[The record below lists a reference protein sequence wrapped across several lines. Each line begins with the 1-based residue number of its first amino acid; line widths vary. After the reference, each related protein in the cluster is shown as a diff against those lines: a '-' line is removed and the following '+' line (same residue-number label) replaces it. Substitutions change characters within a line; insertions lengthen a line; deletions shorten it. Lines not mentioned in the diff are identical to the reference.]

1 MIKKFISIKGVGK
14 YKNFNAK
21 DMKIG
26 TIFDK
31 LNVIYANNGSG
42 KTTLT
47 AIFKSLQTGNSKI
60 IISRKTIGYHGEQE
74 ISILGDSRHDFK
86 NNTWNTTLDNLEIFD
101 TFFIND
107 NIFSG
112 LEVSLDHKK
121 KLHQFIIGEKGV
133 QLAESIKSTKEEII
147 NDKSEQK
154 DLEMKISKNIKEFQV
169 NDYIKIQSDDRIEQK
184 IDSKYKEIEIA
195 KKQKE
200 IERMNNF
207 IRIPTIKL
215 PIDIQE
221 CKAIINTT
229 VDNIDKLYIDKVQSH
244 LDLLKSSN
252 VSNPEEWLREGFHS
266 LMHREG
272 NCPFC
277 NHELNNTEILIT
289 SYKQFFNEEYNKLKK
304 ACSST
309 LEKFKNYNLQLE
321 LEKIHTILS
330 KNKELYEFWIPLVQ
344 NEVAATVSL
353 EKKTNINDLYIQAQ
367 EDFQKKSS
375 NPLSKINSDNFN
387 SLYYELNAFNMF
399 IEEVNASLEPLNTE
413 IDILKGSNK
422 DIVNLEKQ
430 LKKLQEE
437 KKRFEEPI
445 ITYCNEYIMKD
456 RKIKDL
462 NNKNKQMQKQLND
475 YSIETFQKYGSRINK
490 YLREFST
497 QFEIKDI
504 KSSIIGRSKDPSVSY
519 ILTLNDIE
527 ISFENVEGK
536 LQASKALSDGDRSTL
551 ALAFFLAKL
560 DIDDNLENKIVIFDD
575 PLSSLDSNRR
585 NKTVNILLEK
595 SQKAK
600 QTFILSHNDSFVFRI
615 YEKSSPKIL
624 TVTYDGKLEDLDQN
638 DMEDLMEHRYFTQIK
653 KIESFCENP
662 NPKES
667 IKELQGSIRIVLED
681 SLKFR
686 YRKYLNKKY
695 VDDKKNTIG
704 PISNKDGLG
713 KMINIL
719 EASDCKFKTERTTVI
734 KELRELNDFSMS
746 PHHGNIETAHRE
758 ERLTVNELITF
769 LEQTLDVIY
778 NKL

>member
-1 MIKKFISIKGVGK
+1 
-14 YKNFNAK
+14 
-21 DMKIG
+21 
-26 TIFDK
+26 
-31 LNVIYANNGSG
+31 
-42 KTTLT
+42 
-47 AIFKSLQTGNSKI
+47 
-60 IISRKTIGYHGEQE
+60 
-74 ISILGDSRHDFK
+74 
-86 NNTWNTTLDNLEIFD
+86 
-101 TFFIND
+101 
-107 NIFSG
+107 
-112 LEVSLDHKK
+112 
-121 KLHQFIIGEKGV
+121 
-133 QLAESIKSTKEEII
+133 
-147 NDKSEQK
+147 
-154 DLEMKISKNIKEFQV
+154 
-169 NDYIKIQSDDRIEQK
+169 
-184 IDSKYKEIEIA
+184 
-195 KKQKE
+195 
-200 IERMNNF
+200 
-207 IRIPTIKL
+207 
-215 PIDIQE
+215 
-221 CKAIINTT
+221 
-229 VDNIDKLYIDKVQSH
+229 
-244 LDLLKSSN
+244 
-252 VSNPEEWLREGFHS
+252 
-266 LMHREG
+266 
-272 NCPFC
+272 
-277 NHELNNTEILIT
+277 
-289 SYKQFFNEEYNKLKK
+289 
-304 ACSST
+304 
-309 LEKFKNYNLQLE
+309 
-321 LEKIHTILS
+321 
-330 KNKELYEFWIPLVQ
+330 
-344 NEVAATVSL
+344 
-353 EKKTNINDLYIQAQ
+353 
-367 EDFQKKSS
+367 
-375 NPLSKINSDNFN
+375 
-387 SLYYELNAFNMF
+387 
-399 IEEVNASLEPLNTE
+399 
-413 IDILKGSNK
+413 
-422 DIVNLEKQ
+422 
-430 LKKLQEE
+430 
-437 KKRFEEPI
+437 
-445 ITYCNEYIMKD
+445 MKD

-615 YEKSSPKIL
+615 YEKSSPKML